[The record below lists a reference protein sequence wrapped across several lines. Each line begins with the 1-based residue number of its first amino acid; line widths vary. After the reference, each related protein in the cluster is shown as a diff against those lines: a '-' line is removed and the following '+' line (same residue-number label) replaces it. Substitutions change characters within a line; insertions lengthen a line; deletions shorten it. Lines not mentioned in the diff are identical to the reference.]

1 MQQRNINFKDAIK
14 SNHKTCGS
22 PGVGIAA
29 VVLQRNISMCPG
41 RCLLESQ
48 QRGRQA
54 EISATF
60 PPSDQLR
67 LASQCIFFL
76 DYDEKLQII
85 CRYMADKPPWNEKD
99 LIVLTA
105 STKLIRPDCFCGWPS
120 VRRGHYHPI
129 NADWCCDL
137 QTPIQ
142 LHPTGARRHCTK
154 QASAPQQPLSYF
166 YHNRTGAVTHAQIF
180 KKGQLEPRLQL
191 WIKMEE

>member
-1 MQQRNINFKDAIK
+1 MWQSWCWNRCCCFAEKYLHVCRQMPVRELAKRETSWD
-14 SNHKTCGS
+14 
-22 PGVGIAA
+22 
-29 VVLQRNISMCPG
+29 ISHM
-41 RCLLESQ
+41 
-48 QRGRQA
+48 
-54 EISATF
+54 F
-60 PPSDQLR
+60 PPSHQLR
-67 LASQCIFFL
+67 LGSQWIFFL

-105 STKLIRPDCFCGWPS
+105 NTKLIRPDCFCGWPS

-129 NADWCCDL
+129 NADRCCDL

-142 LHPTGARRHCTK
+142 LHPTGARWHCTN

-166 YHNRTGAVTHAQIF
+166 SHNRTGAITHVEIF
-180 KKGQLEPRLQL
+180 KKGQLEPRFHF